1 MNIRRIRQHQRFAL
15 RRKVLATRGRG
26 RPAEGLLVEL
36 SLHGCRVSNLGHDR
50 FALGSEVS
58 VCLPGFEPLAGL
70 VRWSQGGTIGLR
82 FARPLAA
89 GALAAML
96 SAARQPLSELAP
108 ELTPVL
114 ACA

>member
-1 MNIRRIRQHQRFAL
+1 MNIRAIRQHQRFAL
-15 RRKVLATRGRG
+15 RRKVLAVRGRG

-50 FALGSEVS
+50 FALGSDVS
-58 VCLPGFEPLAGL
+58 VCLPGFEPLAGQ
-70 VRWSQGGTIGLR
+70 VRWSQDGTIGLR

-89 GALAAML
+89 AALAEML
-96 SAARQPLSELAP
+96 SAARAPLAE
-108 ELTPVL
+108 L